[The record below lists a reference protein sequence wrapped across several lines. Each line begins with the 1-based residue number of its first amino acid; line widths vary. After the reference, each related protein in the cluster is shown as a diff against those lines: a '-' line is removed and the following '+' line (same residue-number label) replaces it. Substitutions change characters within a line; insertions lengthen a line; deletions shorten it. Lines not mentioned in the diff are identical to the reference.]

1 MLKNIRVDIDR
12 IVISLS
18 YMNSYNQTGPGR
30 PIEMGPKAFSPNA
43 RPKNVTVTFTR
54 DTNGSYHVNEAS
66 FENVVN
72 QYESYDVRLN
82 ARNVMREI
90 RNAALTRN
98 LTVN

>member
-1 MLKNIRVDIDR
+1 M
-12 IVISLS
+12 SS
-18 YMNSYNQTGPGR
+18 YSEVGPGR
-30 PIEMGPKAFSPNA
+30 PIEMGPLAFTENA

-66 FENVVN
+66 YEAKVN
-72 QYESYDVRLN
+72 QYTSRQKRLN

-90 RNAALTRN
+90 RNAAYTGE